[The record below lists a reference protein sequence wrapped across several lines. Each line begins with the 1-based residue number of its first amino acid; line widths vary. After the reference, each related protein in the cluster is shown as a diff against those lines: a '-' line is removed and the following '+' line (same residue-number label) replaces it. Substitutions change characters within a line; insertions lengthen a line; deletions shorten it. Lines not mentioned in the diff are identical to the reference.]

1 VFTVACV
8 MKSGGIYTSE
18 WVGKLQRA
26 VSRNLTR
33 PHRFVCFSDVEVPC
47 ERIALQ
53 HDWPGWWSKIEMFK
67 SGALNEHTLY
77 LDLDTAITGSLD
89 GLTNLDS
96 DFAMLQNLA
105 NPEYVGSGVM
115 WFRKVP
121 TQVYTRFAKQPD
133 AYIAHY
139 DRHRNGSYVGDQAF
153 IADTVGLDKIDR
165 LTDLFAGIKG
175 YKYHCKTKLPPGT
188 SIVCFS
194 GDPKPT
200 DVNDEWLL
208 EAWH

>member
-1 VFTVACV
+1 MFTVACV
-8 MKSGGIYTSE
+8 LKSGGIYDAE
-18 WVGKLQRA
+18 WVRKLRDA
-26 VSRNLTR
+26 VARNLTR

-53 HDWPGWWSKIEMFK
+53 YDWSGWWSKIEMFK
-67 SGALNEHTLY
+67 EGSLTGDTLY

-96 DFAMLQNLA
+96 DFAMLQNFSS
-105 NPEYVGSGVM
+105 PEFVGSGVM

-121 TQVYTRFAKQPD
+121 TQVYTKFAKQSE

-139 DRHRNGSYVGDQAF
+139 ARHRNGTYVGDQAF

-165 LTDLFAGIKG
+165 LTGIFAGIRC
-175 YKYHCKTKLPPGT
+175 YKYHCRTKLPPGT
-188 SIVCFS
+188 SIVCFQ
-194 GDPKPT
+194 GDIKCP
-200 DVNDEWLL
+200 DVTDEWLL

>member
-1 VFTVACV
+1 MFTVACV
-8 MKSGGIYTSE
+8 LKSGGIYDAE
-18 WVGKLQRA
+18 WVRKLRDA
-26 VSRNLTR
+26 VARNLTR

-53 HDWPGWWSKIEMFK
+53 HNWPGWWSKIEMFK
-67 SGALNEHTLY
+67 SGSLNEQTLY

-89 GLTNLDS
+89 GIANLDS
-96 DFAMLQNLA
+96 DFAMLENFSS
-105 NPEYVGSGVM
+105 PDFVGSGVM

-121 TQVYTRFAKQPD
+121 TKVYDRFLKQPE
-133 AYIAHY
+133 AFMEHY
-139 DRHRNGSYVGDQAF
+139 ERARNGTYIGDQAF

-165 LTDLFAGIKG
+165 ITDLFAGIRC

-188 SIVCFS
+188 SIVCFQ
-194 GDPKPT
+194 GVPKCT
-200 DVNDEWLL
+200 DVKDEWLL